1 MRKLLQ
7 KTLLF
12 SLILFAGFYVFPGTA
27 KAAEKWLT
35 GESVVVTKNGC
46 DFLAFLSEDGKE
58 SWIHEVRINRD
69 WLNKL
74 TFPEKINNA
83 PVTRIGYGK
92 ELYEED
98 DEFYYSMFHTTL
110 EPWHECYR
118 TDVKAETITS
128 IEFPKTLTQIERG
141 TFCGLKSLKKVE
153 ITDGVK
159 TLAPYSFAAC
169 GKMKE
174 VKLPAELEA
183 LDVSAFDAS
192 KKISKFT
199 ISKKSKNFKTKSGLI
214 LSKDSKKLIWAAP
227 ALKTVAIP
235 KGVKQLEDNALFTS
249 QAVKVVI
256 PKSVRKIGYKALT
269 GKDIEK
275 IELKKGNKVYKM
287 DGGSLY
293 KKADKSLAA
302 ILVKNGK
309 ARISPKVKVLG
320 GGISVMGAYYIER
333 VDIPKSIKKVVGDW
347 MFFLDYEND
356 VTQKI
361 YFHGIKPPKIVC
373 KKPGTVFT
381 AIPIYNRVYVP
392 KKAKKA
398 YIRWA
403 KDRDGL
409 KWSKL
414 KTF

>member
-141 TFCGLKSLKKVE
+141 TFC
-153 ITDGVK
+153 
-159 TLAPYSFAAC
+159 
-169 GKMKE
+169 
-174 VKLPAELEA
+174 
-183 LDVSAFDAS
+183 
-192 KKISKFT
+192 
-199 ISKKSKNFKTKSGLI
+199 GLI

-409 KWSKL
+409 EREL
-414 KTF
+414 